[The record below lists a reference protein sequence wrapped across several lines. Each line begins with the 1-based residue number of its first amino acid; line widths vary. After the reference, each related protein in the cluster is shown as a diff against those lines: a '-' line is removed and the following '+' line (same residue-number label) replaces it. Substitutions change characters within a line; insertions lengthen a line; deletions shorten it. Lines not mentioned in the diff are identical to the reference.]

1 MSKFNDEPPTLK
13 SDAPMSSLRDRICY
27 QVEVAS
33 IFGFLTWGGPDWP
46 QAHPV
51 LGLPR
56 WDWAKVMSDE

>member
-1 MSKFNDEPPTLK
+1 MTD
-13 SDAPMSSLRDRICY
+13 SLRDSICY

-56 WDWAKVMSDE
+56 WDWAEVMKEGPRYR